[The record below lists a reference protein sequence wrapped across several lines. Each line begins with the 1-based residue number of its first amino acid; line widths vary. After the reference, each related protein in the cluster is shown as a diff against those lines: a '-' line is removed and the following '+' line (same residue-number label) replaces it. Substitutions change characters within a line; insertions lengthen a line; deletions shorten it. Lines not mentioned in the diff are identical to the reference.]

1 MTDSTPKNQTIAGQT
16 SDESASSEAGGGA
29 RSTNRRPANWL
40 FLALAVALV
49 AGVAFFKHGPQS
61 ASASLPGTAGGASPV
76 DESFGAELA
85 GIKNV
90 DRALGSA
97 DTMINDFKF
106 APARVQVPLTG
117 LNVNPFKS
125 TGANASPIDLQ
136 DDPATQD
143 LREQERQSAVQAVQS
158 LKLQSITH
166 GTNKRICMINSV
178 RYQEGQ
184 EAGGFVVEEIASN
197 MVVVRK
203 GAYRFEL
210 KPSM

>member
-1 MTDSTPKNQTIAGQT
+1 MPGVPATNPPRPKPPP
-16 SDESASSEAGGGA
+16 SPESANRRLGELAVPGAGREPCRGRRVFQA
-29 RSTNRRPANWL
+29 RS
-40 FLALAVALV
+40 AVGQRFV
-49 AGVAFFKHGPQS
+49 TGHEHG
-61 ASASLPGTAGGASPV
+61 GTTPV
-76 DESFGAELA
+76 DESFSAELA

-136 DDPATQD
+136 DDPAMQD
-143 LREQERQSAVQAVQS
+143 LRERERESAVQAVQS

-166 GTNKRICMINSV
+166 GTNKRVCMINSV

-197 MVVVRK
+197 MVVLRK